1 MIDIDSFSDDQTWHR
16 SIRHCIIN
24 TTYIHLLPAQQ
35 RPSGR
40 KICANPAAT
49 SAWLSVPWP
58 PAKEELDAPFL
69 RKCSKSMMLY
79 IYRQK
84 QPLEPNK
91 TGTRMNTHL
100 TTGNIAKLGPH
111 PMRFGRELLQLCL
124 WSELKCQVMS
134 DCNTWCICCSDI
146 YFHCVYMLLQVA
158 RVLGLSAVSLML
170 QWWWH
175 DSCTMGPTWSL
186 RDVLR
191 CDKASP
197 VKVSEG
203 YRGTKQQP
211 KSHSCWHHAF

>member
-1 MIDIDSFSDDQTWHR
+1 MAPQYTALYNKYYVYPSAACTAETFRTKDLRQPRCDISLAVCSLTSGQRGTWRSF
-16 SIRHCIIN
+16 
-24 TTYIHLLPAQQ
+24 PAQVQ
-35 RPSGR
+35 QEYDV
-40 KICANPAAT
+40 I
-49 SAWLSVPWP
+49 
-58 PAKEELDAPFL
+58 
-69 RKCSKSMMLY
+69 Y